1 MELHHDEI
9 LHELHGQLKAAS
21 RIVQN
26 LKYRV
31 EELTNQNNSL
41 SQSESDLQRRSSSQ
55 EKIIQDLRCHQSA
68 LMEEV
73 EKLRKSSESNEHSVS
88 DSSMGET
95 AENGMGIDLA
105 KIKKLAQEQMAK
117 LIARHRS
124 ELQEWR
130 SRYKALEDTF
140 RRSQVIIV
148 FTSDSGI

>member
-1 MELHHDEI
+1 MELNHDEI

-41 SQSESDLQRRSSSQ
+41 SQSESDLQQRSLSQ
-55 EKIIQDLRCHQSA
+55 EKVIRDLRCHQSA

-73 EKLRKSSESNEHSVS
+73 EKLRKGSESFEHSVP
-88 DSSMGET
+88 DSSISET
-95 AENGMGIDLA
+95 AENGIGIDIA

-130 SRYKALEDTF
+130 SKYKALEDML
-140 RRSQVIIV
+140 RRSQVMN
-148 FTSDSGI
+148 